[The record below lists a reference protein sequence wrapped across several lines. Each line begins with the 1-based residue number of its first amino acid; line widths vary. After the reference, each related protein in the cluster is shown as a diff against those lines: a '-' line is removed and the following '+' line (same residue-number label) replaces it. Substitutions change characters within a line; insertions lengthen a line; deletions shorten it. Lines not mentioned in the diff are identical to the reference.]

1 MSKSVLRVKKIV
13 DDNLHL
19 PFEKL
24 AGLMRED
31 AARNDFLGFAA
42 QAKTLAKE
50 AVRDGDFNSAWRH
63 FHEQKAHFMRHADN
77 VAFTRTATIALDA
90 SVSPDLAN
98 ILRLEG
104 RHSDALVH
112 TVYWLAT
119 LGTPL
124 PQRGI
129 DKLRAYL
136 NRCKLK
142 NTTLSQMILMVED
155 LGVAPDFSDIQSK
168 IAGVIGK
175 G

>member
-1 MSKSVLRVKKIV
+1 MSKRVLITKKIMY
-13 DDNLHL
+13 DNLHL
-19 PFEKL
+19 PFEEVVAL
-24 AGLMRED
+24 IFED
-31 AARNDFLGFAA
+31 FAKHDFLGFAA
-42 QAKTLAKE
+42 KA
-50 AVRDGDFNSAWRH
+50 RDKARVSVKAGDLNAAWRH
-63 FHEQKAHFMRHADN
+63 FHDQKVNFMQHAN
-77 VAFTRTATIALDA
+77 SCEFTLKATIALDA
-90 SVSPDLAN
+90 TVSPDLAN

-104 RHSDALVH
+104 RHADALVH
-112 TVYWLAT
+112 IAYWAST
-119 LGTPL
+119 LGAPI
-124 PQRGI
+124 PKRGM